1 MVLDYFQQKV
11 DVWVASRDVERFKT
25 KNPRKLENFK
35 KIPEMLRLD
44 GEIFTFVLGNCEKIR
59 HSIVKPI
66 FLTSWFKVPYKH
78 LGWST
83 LQQQLQ
89 WFLVASLGYHCTN
102 NEVFH

>member
-66 FLTSWFKVPYKH
+66 FFNFMIQGPLQTSRMEH
-78 LGWST
+78 LAT
-83 LQQQLQ
+83 
-89 WFLVASLGYHCTN
+89 TTTM
-102 NEVFH
+102 VFSCESWIPLHK